1 MSFIFIFFCI
11 FLKLDGPERRL
22 LRSISFISTSCFI
35 HLTISSWAPEHWN
48 VDNALDSRSLVSRCT
63 RQSGPRVVSFGWSS
77 RVPPPNGKLRPSD
90 GYVTSDCL
98 FVQGSARSSFFFL
111 LLTSRQRFNCAEGGP
126 RRWLEISR
134 FLLSKEEKEEAS
146 RIGICFRSWATI
158 IKRSRCRQSSP
169 AHNFSRTHLSERKKM
184 LPGREVM
191 CTFFKLCT
199 TIRRKLVSVRHCLNS
214 RHLVFLP

>member
-111 LLTSRQRFNCAEGGP
+111 LLTSRQRFNCAEGGLDADWKSLVSSWV
-126 RRWLEISR
+126 RRRRRRLR
-134 FLLSKEEKEEAS
+134 GLAFVFVV
-146 RIGICFRSWATI
+146 GQ
-158 IKRSRCRQSSP
+158 QSSNDRGAANQAP
-169 AHNFSRTHLSERKKM
+169 HTTSLERTCLRERKCYRGGKW
-184 LPGREVM
+184 
-191 CTFFKLCT
+191 CAHFSNC
-199 TIRRKLVSVRHCLNS
+199 VR
-214 RHLVFLP
+214 P